1 MKSGMSKY
9 YRDRVREGLTYMT
22 QVYRTWV
29 RNSRNR
35 TVMWL
40 QDGVGGSMLEME
52 KEAEAR
58 CRVVRR
64 SLGSKQNGSPRKI
77 LGLPW

>member
-1 MKSGMSKY
+1 MP
-9 YRDRVREGLTYMT
+9 LTPE
-22 QVYRTWV
+22 
-29 RNSRNR
+29 
-35 TVMWL
+35 TVSVELRPLMLWMANTTEL
-40 QDGVGGSMLEME
+40 LSFVQEKVLEME